1 MSQVVHSQRRQYLL
15 EAWAEG
21 SSSQLGVGDRGW
33 CCADRMLK
41 AVCSSHACCPQC
53 TWLLGS
59 PAGVAPVAHALYSW
73 QGCWR
78 ALVAWH
84 QQHANSTAGCLAQGC
99 RRALMGWHEEQEA
112 HTAGCLT
119 QGCWQ
124 ALQARPATPGMP
136 SQLYPLGWPTSSSR
150 VPEVESA

>member
-1 MSQVVHSQRRQYLL
+1 MCQVVHSQRRQYLL

-21 SSSQLGVGDRGW
+21 GSSQLGVGNRGW
-33 CCADRMLK
+33 CCADRVLK

-99 RRALMGWHEEQEA
+99 RRALMGWARARGPHSWVPYTGLLA
-112 HTAGCLT
+112 STAS
-119 QGCWQ
+119 Q
-124 ALQARPATPGMP
+124 ACNTWYAQSAVPPGMAHQQQQGTR
-136 SQLYPLGWPTSSSR
+136 S
-150 VPEVESA
+150 